1 MATINATTIDMLF
14 KEERERL
21 QNISPALFS
30 FARPLYDSIIENFYS
45 GGRPPWAPLA
55 PGYLKRK
62 TESGYSPDI
71 LIRTGA
77 LLNSIRVTPEGGKV
91 TATAGV
97 EYAAPLQ
104 YGTGNIPQ
112 RPFLMLQPEDE
123 EELSRLVVEYI
134 AGVS

>member
-1 MATINATTIDMLF
+1 MATINATAGGVLL
-14 KEERERL
+14 KQERERL
-21 QNISPALFS
+21 QDISPALFS

-45 GGRPPWAPLA
+45 GGRPPWAPLS
-55 PGYLKRK
+55 PGYLARK
-62 TESGYSPDI
+62 TKSGYPPDI

-77 LLNSIRVTPEGGKV
+77 LLNSIKVAPDGGRVTAS
-91 TATAGV
+91 TGV

-104 YGTGNIPQ
+104 YGTGNTPP

-123 EELSRLVVEYI
+123 AELSRLVVEYI

>member
-1 MATINATTIDMLF
+1 MATINAAISGVLL
-14 KEERERL
+14 KQERERL
-21 QNISPALFS
+21 QDIEPALFS
-30 FARPLYDSIIENFYS
+30 FVGPLYDSIIENFYS
-45 GGRPPWAPLA
+45 GGRPPWAPLS

-62 TESGYSPDI
+62 TKEGYPPDI

-77 LLNSIRVTPEGGKV
+77 LLNSIRVGSDGGRV

-104 YGTGNIPQ
+104 YGAGAAPP
-112 RPFLMLQPEDE
+112 RPFLMLQPEDTA
-123 EELSRLVVEYI
+123 ELSRLVVEYI

>member
-1 MATINATTIDMLF
+1 MATINATAGGALLQQ
-14 KEERERL
+14 ERERL
-21 QNISPALFS
+21 NDISPALFS

-45 GGRPPWAPLA
+45 GGRPPWAPLS

-62 TESGYSPDI
+62 TESGYPPDI

-77 LLNSIRVTPEGGKV
+77 LLNSIKVTPDGGRV

-97 EYAAPLQ
+97 EYAAALQ
-104 YGTGNIPQ
+104 YGTGNIPP

-123 EELSRLVVEYI
+123 TELSRLVVEYI